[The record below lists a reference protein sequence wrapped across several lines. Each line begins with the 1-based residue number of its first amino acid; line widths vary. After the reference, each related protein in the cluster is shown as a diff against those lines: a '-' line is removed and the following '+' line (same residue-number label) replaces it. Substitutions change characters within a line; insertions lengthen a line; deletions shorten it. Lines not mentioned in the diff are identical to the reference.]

1 MTFAQN
7 SYFNWSKYSM
17 RSYFDICIPANPSF
31 LARSAALDAAQ
42 LVALQSGCCTAVHPP
57 AARPSARA
65 AEPVAQ
71 RWQETCAS
79 RQKKHFRPFRFS
91 STSVQVPR
99 ARVLA
104 HLPASL
110 AIFENSVRA
119 TARCRRPFQ
128 NFSTKTRRH
137 RRAQAC
143 ARGTRD
149 LKFILGAASPP

>member
-1 MTFAQN
+1 
-7 SYFNWSKYSM
+7 M

-79 RQKKHFRPFRFS
+79 RQENIFVLFVFRQRRFRFREPVCWRTCPHRWQFS
-91 STSVQVPR
+91 RIRSELRQDAGVLSKTFQPR
-99 ARVLA
+99 RVVIDEPLLA
-104 HLPASL
+104 HAGPVISNLPSEL
-110 AIFENSVRA
+110 L
-119 TARCRRPFQ
+119 PPL
-128 NFSTKTRRH
+128 RH
-137 RRAQAC
+137 FCYSGLHHR
-143 ARGTRD
+143 
-149 LKFILGAASPP
+149 F